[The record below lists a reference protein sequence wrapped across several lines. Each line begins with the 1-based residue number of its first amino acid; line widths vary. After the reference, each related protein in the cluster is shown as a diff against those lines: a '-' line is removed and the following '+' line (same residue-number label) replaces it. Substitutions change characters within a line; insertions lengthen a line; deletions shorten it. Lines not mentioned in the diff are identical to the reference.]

1 MPIGIQSLLSVQA
14 VRAEG
19 GFASGPSKT
28 AVCCRF
34 KQRGGGGGHSALSG
48 ETNWLL
54 YSSA

>member
-1 MPIGIQSLLSVQA
+1 MPIGIQGLLSVQA